1 MQYQALYRKY
11 RPKTFDEVYG
21 QEVIVKTLK
30 NSIKNNRLTHA
41 YLFIGPRGTGKT
53 SIAKIFAK
61 TINCENSIDGISC
74 EKCNVCV
81 NNNSNEIIDVIEMDA
96 ASNNGVDEIREIKN
110 HVTLLPTISKYKVYI
125 IDEVHMLTTGAFNA
139 LLKTL
144 EEPPEHVI
152 FILATTEPHKIPLT
166 IISRCQSFEFKPIPK
181 STMIERLK
189 YICDKEN
196 IIIDDESLDL
206 IAIDSNGGMRDAIGM
221 IDQLNAYCD
230 GTIKKEDVILINGRI
245 SSDEINNF
253 LNELLKNNI
262 KECFNFSTMIDNK
275 GKNFTYICEDI
286 IRFLRD
292 LLIQKQIG
300 NSEILISNIETNI
313 IIKIVSIFNDCINDM
328 KNSKDKKIFFDLTI
342 LKILELLKYDGEIIT
357 SNQTNVCIK
366 KEETYEEKNKVVE
379 DLNKINLKKTNY
391 YLYDELMNIRLNNIL
406 LNADKKSLSEYNN
419 IFKEI
424 SSNVVNL
431 EELKILNLLED
442 CKICAGSVDGI
453 ILTIDNKNLIEEIYD
468 NYKTIEEILKKYLSK
483 SIKVCVLLDSVWK
496 NQRPIYVEKI
506 KNKEEI
512 LFIDENDI
520 LNKINSLYNNIDD
533 SQNEF
538 EDLLEIGGE

>member
-1 MQYQALYRKY
+1 MEYQALYRKY

-30 NSIKNNRLTHA
+30 NAIKNNKLTHA

-74 EKCNVCV
+74 EKCHVCI

-152 FILATTEPHKIPLT
+152 FVLATTEPHKIPLT
-166 IISRCQSFEFKPIPK
+166 IISRCQSFEFKPILK
-181 STMIERLK
+181 NKMIERLK
-189 YICDKEN
+189 YICEKEK
-196 IIIDDESLDL
+196 ISIDDESLEL
-206 IAIDSNGGMRDAIGM
+206 ISIDSNGGMRDAIGM

-230 GTIKKEDVILINGRI
+230 GTITKEDVILINGRI
-245 SSDEINNF
+245 SDKEINDF
-253 LNELLKNNI
+253 FEKMIDKNV
-262 KECFNFSTMIDNK
+262 KECFDFSIMIENK

-292 LLIQKQIG
+292 LLVQKQIG
-300 NSEILISNIETNI
+300 NSEVPISNIETNT
-313 IIKIVSIFNDCINDM
+313 IIKIVSTFNDCINDM

-342 LKILELLKYDGEIIT
+342 LKIFELLKHDNNKLLKI
-357 SNQTNVCIK
+357 QTNVHTKSESIS
-366 KEETYEEKNKVVE
+366 EEKSVEIKEVKKDSNKLNY
-379 DLNKINLKKTNY
+379 DLFEK
-391 YLYDELMNIRLNNIL
+391 LMDIRLNNIL
-406 LNADKKSLSEYNN
+406 LKADKNSLIEYTN
-419 IFKEI
+419 IFKKI
-424 SSNVVNL
+424 TNNVTNL

-442 CKICAGSVDGI
+442 CKICAGSIDGI
-453 ILTIDNKNLIEEIYD
+453 IITIDNKNLLYEIYENYKVIEE
-468 NYKTIEEILKKYLSK
+468 TLKKYLSK
-483 SIKVCVLLDSVWK
+483 DVKVCVLLDSTWK
-496 NQRPIYVEKI
+496 RQRPIYVEKI

-512 LFIDENDI
+512 LFIDENEV
-520 LNKINSLYNNIDD
+520 LNKINSLYNSSSDF
-533 SQNEF
+533 QNEF